1 MDQISTGLLFALLA
15 LMIIISA
22 YFSSSETGMMT
33 LNRYKLRHLASQGHK
48 GAQRVEKLL
57 SRTDRL
63 LGLILIGN
71 NLVNIIASA
80 IATIIGMR
88 LYGDAGVAIATAILT
103 IVILVFA
110 EVTPKTVAALY
121 PEKVSY
127 TSSILLNILMKLLY
141 PLVWFVNG
149 ITNGFLFILGV
160 KKDTNSASNINSEEL
175 RTIVNEAGSLIPRR
189 HQNMLLSILDL
200 ENVTVEELMI
210 PRNEIAAINVNDDWK
225 SIVRQLSHSAHGRI
239 VLYRDNIDEV
249 VGMLR
254 VREAYRLMMDK
265 NDFSKEN
272 LLRAA
277 DEVYFIPEGT
287 PLNIQLLKFQRN
299 KERIGLIVDEYG
311 DIQGLITVEDIL
323 EEIVGEFTTSIA
335 PTLAE
340 EITPQKDGSLLI
352 EGSAN
357 IRDLNKS
364 LNWQLPTDGPRTL
377 NGFILE
383 HLEYIPEENIKVDI
397 SGHKMEIIEVSGNM
411 IKLVK
416 VLPMHS
422 AATIDTETNTDT
434 EQESKTP

>member
-1 MDQISTGLLFALLA
+1 MDDISTGVLFSLLI
-15 LMIIISA
+15 LMIILSA
-22 YFSSSETGMMT
+22 YFSSSETGMMA
-33 LNRYKLRHLASQGHK
+33 LNRYKLRHMANQGHK
-48 GAQRVEKLL
+48 GAKRVEKLL

-63 LGLILIGN
+63 IGLILIGN
-71 NLVNIIASA
+71 NLVNILASA
-80 IATIIGMR
+80 IATILGMR
-88 LYGDAGVAIATAILT
+88 LYGDAGVAIATGALT
-103 IVILVFA
+103 ILILVFA

-121 PEKVSY
+121 PERISY
-127 TSSILLNILMKLLY
+127 ASSIVLNILMKVLY

-149 ITNGFLFILGV
+149 ITSAFLFLLGL
-160 KKDTNSASNINSEEL
+160 KSSNNSSSKLSSEEL
-175 RTIVNEAGSLIPRR
+175 RTVVNEAGGLIPRR
-189 HQNMLLSILDL
+189 HQDMLLSILDL
-200 ENVTVEELMI
+200 ENVTVEDLMV
-210 PRNEIAAINVNDDWK
+210 PRSEIAAINVNDDWK

-340 EITPQKDGSLLI
+340 EITAQSDGSLMI

-364 LNWQLPTDGPRTL
+364 LNWKLPTDGPRTL
-377 NGFILE
+377 NGLILE
-383 HLEYIPEENIKVDI
+383 HLEYIPENQVSIMI
-397 SGHKMEIIEVSGNM
+397 ANHKMEIVEVSDNM
-411 IKLVK
+411 IKLIK
-416 VLPMHS
+416 VLP
-422 AATIDTETNTDT
+422 DN
-434 EQESKTP
+434 P

>member
-1 MDQISTGLLFALLA
+1 MDDISTGVLFSLLI
-15 LMIIISA
+15 LMIILSA
-22 YFSSSETGMMT
+22 YFSSSETGMMA
-33 LNRYKLRHLASQGHK
+33 LNRYKLRHMANQGHK
-48 GAQRVEKLL
+48 GAKRVEKLL

-63 LGLILIGN
+63 IGLILIGN
-71 NLVNIIASA
+71 NLVNILASA
-80 IATIIGMR
+80 IATILGMR
-88 LYGDAGVAIATAILT
+88 LYGDAGVAIATGVLT
-103 IVILVFA
+103 ILILVFA

-121 PEKVSY
+121 PERISY
-127 TSSILLNILMKLLY
+127 ASSIVLNILMKVLY

-149 ITNGFLFILGV
+149 ITSAFLFLLGL
-160 KKDTNSASNINSEEL
+160 KSSNNSSSKLSSEEL
-175 RTIVNEAGSLIPRR
+175 RTVVNEAGGLIPRR
-189 HQNMLLSILDL
+189 HQDMLLSILDL
-200 ENVTVEELMI
+200 ENVTVEDLMV
-210 PRNEIAAINVNDDWK
+210 PRSEIAAINVNDDWK

-340 EITPQKDGSLLI
+340 EITAQSDGSLMI

-364 LNWQLPTDGPRTL
+364 LNWKLPTDGPRTL
-377 NGFILE
+377 NGLILE
-383 HLEYIPEENIKVDI
+383 HLEYIPENQVSIMIAD
-397 SGHKMEIIEVSGNM
+397 HKMEIVEVSDNM
-411 IKLVK
+411 IKLIK
-416 VLPMHS
+416 VLP
-422 AATIDTETNTDT
+422 DN
-434 EQESKTP
+434 P

>member
-1 MDQISTGLLFALLA
+1 MDEISTGVLFSLLI
-15 LMIIISA
+15 LMIVLSA
-22 YFSSSETGMMT
+22 YFSSSETGMMA
-33 LNRYKLRHLASQGHK
+33 LNRYKLRHMANQGHK
-48 GAQRVEKLL
+48 GAKRVEKLL

-63 LGLILIGN
+63 IGLILIGN
-71 NLVNIIASA
+71 NLVNILASA
-80 IATIIGMR
+80 IATILGMR
-88 LYGDAGVAIATAILT
+88 LYGDAGVAIATGALT
-103 IVILVFA
+103 ILILVFA

-121 PEKVSY
+121 PERVSY
-127 TSSILLNILMKLLY
+127 ASSIILNILMKVLY

-149 ITNGFLFILGV
+149 ITSAFLFILGL
-160 KKDTNSASNINSEEL
+160 KNSNNSSSKLSSEEL
-175 RTIVNEAGSLIPRR
+175 RTIVNEAGGLIPRR
-189 HQNMLLSILDL
+189 HQDMLLSILDL
-200 ENVTVEELMI
+200 ENVTVEDLMV
-210 PRNEIAAINVNDDWK
+210 PRSEIAAINVNDDWK

-340 EITPQKDGSLLI
+340 EITAQSDGSLMI

-364 LNWQLPTDGPRTL
+364 LNWKLPTDGPRTL
-377 NGFILE
+377 NGLILE
-383 HLEYIPEENIKVDI
+383 HLEYIPDNKVSFMI
-397 SGHKMEIIEVSGNM
+397 ANHKMEIVEVSGNM
-411 IKLVK
+411 IKLIK
-416 VLPMHS
+416 VLP
-422 AATIDTETNTDT
+422 NT
-434 EQESKTP
+434 QNK

>member
-1 MDQISTGLLFALLA
+1 MDQISTSLLFALLA
-15 LMIIISA
+15 LMIVISA
-22 YFSSSETGMMT
+22 YFSSSETVMMT

-149 ITNGFLFILGV
+149 ITNGFLFILRV
-160 KKDTNSASNINSEEL
+160 KKDDNTSSNINSEEL

-189 HQNMLLSILDL
+189 HQDMLISILDL
-200 ENVTVEELMI
+200 ENVTVEDLMV
-210 PRNEIAAINVNDDWK
+210 PRSEIAAINVNDDWK
-225 SIVRQLSHSAHGRI
+225 SIVRQLSHSSHGRI
-239 VLYRDNIDEV
+239 VLYRDSIDEV

-340 EITPQKDGSLLI
+340 EITQQKDGSLLI

-364 LNWQLPTDGPRTL
+364 LNWKLPTDGPRTL

-383 HLEYIPEENIKVDI
+383 HLEYIPEEQFKVNI

-416 VLPMHS
+416 VLPMNS
-422 AATIDTETNTDT
+422 NPEKNPETDS
-434 EQESKTP
+434 EQELNSL